1 MRLPTTTD
9 DVRLAARTARLVNAS
24 PAYAALSVVSAFVG
38 INLFVVSQNTDL
50 FTSVVVS
57 GDLPLSARAAVLVG
71 LYPFVGTAFSA
82 AEGVVL
88 LAVAALFGI
97 NISMLA
103 YQLRENRVS
112 VREGSGS
119 AAGVALGVLG
129 AGCAACGTAVLAG
142 VLSLF
147 GAAGVLTLLPL
158 GGLEFALGALVLLV
172 LSVYWLADGMRGV
185 EVRGCPVD

>member
-38 INLFVVSQNTDL
+38 LNLFVVSQNTDL

-142 VLSLF
+142 ILSLF

-158 GGLEFALGALVLLV
+158 GGLEFALGALVLLA
-172 LSVYWLADGMRGV
+172 LSVYWLADGMRGG